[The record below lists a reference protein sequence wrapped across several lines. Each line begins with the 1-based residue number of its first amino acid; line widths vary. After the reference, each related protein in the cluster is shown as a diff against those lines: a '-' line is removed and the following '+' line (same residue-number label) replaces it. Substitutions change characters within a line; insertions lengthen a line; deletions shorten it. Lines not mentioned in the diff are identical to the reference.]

1 MIGHRRSLARTDEDE
16 LIPSRPQEQFR
27 YTQFCSLDAHHA
39 RSYAFFATARS
50 HVIGITKALVAGT
63 PLQVG
68 TEATPPKISV
78 FDVLTDSAKGFV
90 SNVQDYSELSYQSLK
105 NVLTGPRYF
114 QDTLDQM
121 DDIGVGSLPIVL
133 LSGFF
138 IGAVMVLQTG
148 SQFTRFGQAAL
159 TGDVVAIALVREL
172 GPTLTG
178 ILVAGRC
185 SSGIASELG
194 SMLVTEQVDA
204 MRAMGTD
211 PSRKLVTP
219 RVIATVLMLPL
230 LTALNDFVGLLGGC
244 VASVFSLRL
253 GAVEFWTRAIK
264 ALDFADL
271 MQGFTKPMVYGFI
284 LATIGCYKGLT
295 VRGGTQGVGR
305 ATTQAVVVASVLII
319 AADLFLTKLALY
331 LGDKLF

>member
-1 MIGHRRSLARTDEDE
+1 MGA
-16 LIPSRPQEQFR
+16 
-27 YTQFCSLDAHHA
+27 
-39 RSYAFFATARS
+39 
-50 HVIGITKALVAGT
+50 
-63 PLQVG
+63 
-68 TEATPPKISV
+68 
-78 FDVLTDSAKGFV
+78 VLTDAFKQLLA
-90 SNVQDYSELSYQSLK
+90 NIQDYAEMSGRALANLAS
-105 NVLTGPRYF
+105 GPRYI
-114 QDTLDQM
+114 QDTLEQM

-148 SQFTRFGQAAL
+148 TQFERFGQASL
-159 TGDVVAIALVREL
+159 TGDIVSLALVREL
-172 GPTLTG
+172 GPSITG
-178 ILVAGRC
+178 LLVAGRC

-211 PSRKLVTP
+211 PSRKLITP
-219 RVIATVLMLPL
+219 RVLATVLMLPL

-271 MQGFTKPMVYGFI
+271 MQGMMKPLVYGFI
-284 LATIGCYKGLT
+284 LG
-295 VRGGTQGVGR
+295 
-305 ATTQAVVVASVLII
+305 
-319 AADLFLTKLALY
+319 
-331 LGDKLF
+331 